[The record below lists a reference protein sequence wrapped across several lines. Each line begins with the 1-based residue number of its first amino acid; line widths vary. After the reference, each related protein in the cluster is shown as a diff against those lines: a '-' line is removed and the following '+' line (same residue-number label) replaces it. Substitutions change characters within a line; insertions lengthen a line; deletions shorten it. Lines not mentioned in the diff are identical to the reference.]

1 MSDVK
6 KIVASIQDAV
16 DTLGASAEIRQ
27 DTLFK
32 ELIGLTKT
40 LETRGDV
47 LLNNIKNLGVINKI
61 KVKLERLI
69 IDPKYK
75 EDVKKF
81 IGSYSDIQD
90 LSNQYFSQ
98 FNAKYK
104 PSATAN
110 GVKQTAIQSTLNGLF
125 ENGINTGVIDGLK
138 KILQTN
144 ISAGGSY
151 AHLTEQLRNYM
162 LTNDT
167 GDGALQ
173 RYVKTYA
180 NTAINQFSAE
190 YNKTIADDLGL
201 EWYGYDGSLLTTSRE
216 FCDKCVEKKYIH
228 VSEFP
233 ALIKGDFG
241 ALGEIH
247 IAKSTGLPDGM
258 MAGTDETNL
267 VRRRGGWNC
276 GHQMIAVA
284 ESVVPQN
291 IRDAVYASQAYKDW
305 TAKNG
310 KVAKEV
316 TPIIPAKVDPNKFTD
331 EQLKEQI
338 GKLINNK
345 TYKDS
350 VSFIENKVKKGLLP
364 DHMKNIPIEEL
375 ASINFYTGNNY
386 FDLNHGIRTG
396 KLNEFNASLEKVLN
410 NTLDK
415 LPNDIRGIYTR
426 GAGLNMEVI
435 NGYKTA
441 FDNKEVY
448 PEKAFMS
455 TSREKSVAD
464 EFANN
469 IGRNEFETIFIVK
482 GKSGKSIS
490 SISLHGNTEDEVL
503 FKSGLNFN
511 VIGFKEIINSN
522 SQKTYRIELEEV

>member
-6 KIVASIQDAV
+6 TIVASIKDAV
-16 DTLGASAEIRQ
+16 DSLGASAEIRQ

-81 IGSYSDIQD
+81 VGSYSDIQD

-98 FNAKYK
+98 FNAKFK

-110 GVKQTAIQSTLNGLF
+110 GVKFTAIQSTLNGLF

-167 GDGALQ
+167 GEGALQ

-247 IAKSTGLPDGM
+247 ITKSTGLPDGM
-258 MAGTDETNL
+258 MVGTDATNL

-276 GHQMIAVA
+276 GHQMIAVDD
-284 ESVVPQN
+284 SIVPQSIKN
-291 IRDAVYASQAYKDW
+291 AVYASQAYKNWAAAHEKD
-305 TAKNG
+305 
-310 KVAKEV
+310 AKE
-316 TPIIPAKVDPNKFTD
+316 AKLEVIDPNNYTD
-331 EQLKEQI
+331 EQLKEDI
-338 GKLINNK
+338 TKLTNNK
-345 TYKDS
+345 SYKDS
-350 VSFIENKVKKGLLP
+350 VKYIEDIVKKGLLP
-364 DHMKNIPIEEL
+364 DYMKNIPVEEL
-375 ASINFYTGNNY
+375 ASINHYTGKDY

-396 KLNEFNASLEKVLN
+396 NLDEFNAAFEKVLN

-415 LPNDIRGIYTR
+415 LPNDIEGIYAR
-426 GAGLNMEVI
+426 GAALNSNVI
-435 NGYKTA
+435 DGYKTA
-441 FDNKEVY
+441 YDNKTVY
-448 PEKAFMS
+448 NEKAFMS
-455 TSREKSVAD
+455 TTTEKSVAD
-464 EFANN
+464 DFSNN
-469 IGRNEFETIFIVK
+469 TGKNEFETIFTVN
-482 GKSGKSIS
+482 GKNGKSIS
-490 SISLHGNTEDEVL
+490 AISLHGNNESEVL
-503 FKSGLNFN
+503 FKSRTDFN
-511 VIGFKEIINSN
+511 VLEFKEIINSHG
-522 SQKTYRIELEEV
+522 QKMYRIELEEV

>member
-6 KIVASIQDAV
+6 TIVASIKDAV
-16 DTLGASAEIRQ
+16 DSLSSGAEIKQ
-27 DTLFK
+27 DALFK
-32 ELIGLTKT
+32 SLIGLTKS

-47 LLNNIKNLGVINKI
+47 LLNNVKNLGLINQI

-81 IGSYSDIQD
+81 IGSYSGIQD

-98 FNAKYK
+98 FNAKFK

-167 GDGALQ
+167 GEGALQ

-190 YNKTIADDLGL
+190 YNKSIADDLGL

-228 VSEFP
+228 ISEFP
-233 ALIKGDFG
+233 AIIAGNFG
-241 ALGEIH
+241 ALGDIH
-247 IAKSTGLPDGM
+247 ITKSTGLPDGM
-258 MAGTDETNL
+258 MVGTDETNL

-291 IRDAVYASQAYKDW
+291 IRDTVYATQAYKNW
-305 TAKNG
+305 AAKNG
-310 KVAKEV
+310 KVAKEAA
-316 TPIIPAKVDPNKFTD
+316 PIVSAKVEQGNKDKKAKVMFNKAEDGPRLIKPLKEYDGSLQDFVDEVMSSKRTNNTVKTLGTMHKDVIADLSSKGIELSTNDIVISDKKILKYLNPPKRDKGAAIDIKRFDEVAKAINNPSAIFTD
-331 EQLKEQI
+331 NNSKALVYVYANNYDHNYIKVIVEPKYKIGSEVVNLAKSI
-338 GKLINNK
+338 GIVDAINLNDKSMYTLISGKL
-345 TYKDS
+345 
-350 VSFIENKVKKGLLP
+350 
-364 DHMKNIPIEEL
+364 
-375 ASINFYTGNNY
+375 
-386 FDLNHGIRTG
+386 
-396 KLNEFNASLEKVLN
+396 
-410 NTLDK
+410 
-415 LPNDIRGIYTR
+415 
-426 GAGLNMEVI
+426 
-435 NGYKTA
+435 
-441 FDNKEVY
+441 
-448 PEKAFMS
+448 
-455 TSREKSVAD
+455 
-464 EFANN
+464 
-469 IGRNEFETIFIVK
+469 
-482 GKSGKSIS
+482 
-490 SISLHGNTEDEVL
+490 
-503 FKSGLNFN
+503 
-511 VIGFKEIINSN
+511 
-522 SQKTYRIELEEV
+522 